1 MEEAVIGGIYRHYK
15 GNNYKLLAVAT
26 HSETLEKM
34 AVYQALYGERGIW
47 VRPLA
52 VFMET
57 IEKDGQSLKRFE
69 LIENA

>member
-1 MEEAVIGGIYRHYK
+1 MEEAVIGGIYRHYT

-52 VFMET
+52 MFMET

>member
-1 MEEAVIGGIYRHYK
+1 
-15 GNNYKLLAVAT
+15 
-26 HSETLEKM
+26 M
-34 AVYQALYGERGIW
+34 AVYQALYGEMGIW

-52 VFMET
+52 MFMET